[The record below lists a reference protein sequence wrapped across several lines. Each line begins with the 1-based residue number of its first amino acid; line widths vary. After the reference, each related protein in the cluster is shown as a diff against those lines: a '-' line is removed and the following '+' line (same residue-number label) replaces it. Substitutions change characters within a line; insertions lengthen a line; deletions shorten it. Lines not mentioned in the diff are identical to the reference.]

1 VAKSRWLFW
10 ILVAAFLWLMVG
22 HLSEIERDALPLI
35 RGQPA
40 WILLA
45 ACLQVLYYAVFAAIF
60 KSAFHTVDI
69 ESRIR
74 DLIPVAL
81 GALFINTV
89 APTWGMAGAALFV
102 DNVSH
107 RGQQTAR
114 AAAGTLLAQTA
125 DFSAFALIL
134 AGGIAYLSLK
144 NKLQSYEIAGTAF
157 LILLLSSLSLF
168 LVLGLWHPVLLMRI
182 LGSIQSGLNR
192 LAKLARRK
200 AILSEGWATRNSAD
214 FSNAAKAIKAH
225 PYRLVAILAIALAAH
240 LVNIASLYSIFLA
253 FHQSIEFGP
262 LVAGYA
268 IGVLFWNVSP
278 VPQGIGVVEGV
289 MTLVFTSLG
298 VQEIMAV
305 LIVLSFRALNFWL
318 PMLVGF
324 VLLRRLKKL
333 PIRGS

>member
-1 VAKSRWLFW
+1 
-10 ILVAAFLWLMVG
+10 M
-22 HLSEIERDALPLI
+22 I

-102 DNVSH
+102 DNVSY

-168 LVLGLWHPVLLMRI
+168 LVLGLWHPVLPDEN
-182 LGSIQSGLNR
+182 SGLNTER
-192 LAKLARRK
+192 
-200 AILSEGWATRNSAD
+200 SESAGKI
-214 FSNAAKAIKAH
+214 SSEES
-225 PYRLVAILAIALAAH
+225 H
-240 LVNIASLYSIFLA
+240 LVRGLGDQKFQQTFPMLPKPLKLIRIGWW
-253 FHQSIEFGP
+253 QSWQLP
-262 LVAGYA
+262 
-268 IGVLFWNVSP
+268 
-278 VPQGIGVVEGV
+278 
-289 MTLVFTSLG
+289 
-298 VQEIMAV
+298 
-305 LIVLSFRALNFWL
+305 WL